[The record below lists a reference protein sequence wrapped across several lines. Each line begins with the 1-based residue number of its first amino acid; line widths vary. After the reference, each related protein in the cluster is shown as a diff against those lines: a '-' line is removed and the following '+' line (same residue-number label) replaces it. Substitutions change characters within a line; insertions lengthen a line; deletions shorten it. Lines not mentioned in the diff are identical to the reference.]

1 MKKVLLFALFGALVS
16 CDTLTG
22 NESEMPE
29 ENAKS
34 DPLEGSWEMTAF
46 HALDEATG
54 DTIFSEER
62 HQFKLY
68 SDNHMVWV
76 NSFDADSTDLYG
88 MGSYEIKGDTLY
100 EHVKASAFPI
110 REFMSKNPD
119 FAMHFTY
126 TDSTYTQYI
135 PDSTMMIVE
144 VYKRID

>member
-1 MKKVLLFALFGALVS
+1 MALFVGFIS
-16 CDTLTG
+16 CEGITG
-22 NESEMPE
+22 TDKGMDQ
-29 ENAKS
+29 ENAQN
-34 DPLEGSWEMTAF
+34 DPLEGSWEMTGF
-46 HALDEATG
+46 HALDAATG

-62 HQFKLY
+62 HQFKMY

-110 REFMSKNPD
+110 REFMSENPD
-119 FAMHFTY
+119 FAIHFTH

-135 PDSTMMIVE
+135 PDSTMIIVE
-144 VYKRID
+144 VYKRIE